1 MGISVIEIPGYNWG
15 MIWIQ
20 GQDNWSHESEPK
32 SDFIEQL
39 ELESEPDSELWPGVK
54 IRVGTETCQTHPS
67 LVKEAG
73 NQWGKCG
80 EFLY

>member
-39 ELESEPDSELWPGVK
+39 ELESEPDSEL
-54 IRVGTETCQTHPS
+54 
-67 LVKEAG
+67 
-73 NQWGKCG
+73 
-80 EFLY
+80 